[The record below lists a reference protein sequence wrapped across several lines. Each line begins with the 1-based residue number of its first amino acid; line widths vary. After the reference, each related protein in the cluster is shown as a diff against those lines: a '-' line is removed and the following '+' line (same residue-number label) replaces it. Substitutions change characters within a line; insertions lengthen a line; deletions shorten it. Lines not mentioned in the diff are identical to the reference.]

1 MSNELDIQNVL
12 VLYVQISHANHG
24 RNSSLE
30 GYENVWGDKIIPIVI
45 LRIFMFMTYNLE
57 ILYESSF

>member
-1 MSNELDIQNVL
+1 MSFILYEPMSNELDIQNVL

-30 GYENVWGDKIIPIVI
+30 GYENV
-45 LRIFMFMTYNLE
+45 
-57 ILYESSF
+57 